1 MAEERAQR
9 RLAAILAADVAGY
22 SRLMGAD
29 EKGTLSTL
37 RSHREAVDRLIALHH
52 GRVFGSSGDSV
63 IAEFASAVEAIEAA
77 VEIQRETLRRNEGIP
92 PDKRFF
98 FRIGINIGDVM
109 VEGDN
114 LFGDGVNV
122 AARVQALAKPGGI
135 CVSRNVYNQVKNKV
149 PVAFEDL
156 GEHRVKNIIEPL
168 TIYRLLTDSTAK
180 RSRVR
185 TWLVALRRQKLS
197 AGIVGVLL
205 LIGLG
210 AAVWYALPHGT
221 PGGSTPAI
229 AVLPLDNIGY
239 DEATNRLADG
249 LTEDIITDLAQFQDI
264 LVIARNSTLVYKG
277 KAVDVR
283 QVGKDLDV
291 GYVLEGSIQRHADQ
305 IRITAQLI
313 NANTGT
319 HIWADSWDRPVADT
333 FAVQTEIA
341 ERVAGSLAS
350 TTGGE
355 SIAADQIRKL
365 KGRPPASLTAYD
377 DYLLAVEGD
386 IIFTKES
393 MFAGLDYATKAIALD
408 PGFARAYGI
417 RARLEYNYSTHYGGD
432 DYETAMLKMEADA
445 RRAVELDPNDAET
458 RGAWTWYLYVDGH
471 NAESEIEIRRA
482 LEGNP
487 SNVWI
492 LNAAASIL
500 AFNGHPEEAAKAA
513 DKSLRIDPRANSLS
527 LNTLKDAYFYDRRFK
542 DFIAVVSRVPENS
555 RSRAS
560 RLYLAF
566 SYALLGQHDDAE
578 RARAAMLA
586 HYPTISAE
594 QMLNQGYVFTR
605 PQEERLFL
613 DGFRATYLPVCAAGA
628 DLAKFAKPVRL
639 PECLKQ
645 TAV

>member
-1 MAEERAQR
+1 MERK
-9 RLAAILAADVAGY
+9 LTAILAADIAGY
-22 SRLMGAD
+22 TRLMGTD
-29 EKGTLSTL
+29 EEGTHAAL
-37 RSHREAVDRLIALHH
+37 RSRREAADRLIAAHH
-52 GRVFGSSGDSV
+52 GRVFGSAGDSV
-63 IAEFASAVEAIEAA
+63 IAEFASAVEAIQCA
-77 VEIQRETLRRNEGIP
+77 VEIQRDIARRNETVP
-92 PDKRFF
+92 VNKRLC

-109 VEGDN
+109 VDGDN

-149 PVAFEDL
+149 AVAFEDL
-156 GEHRVKNIIEPL
+156 GEHRVKNVVEPL
-168 TIYRLLTDSTAK
+168 TIYRVLTDLSAT

-185 TWLVALRRQKLS
+185 TWLVAMRRQKLS
-197 AGIVGVLL
+197 VGIVSILL

-221 PGGSTPAI
+221 PGGSTPGI

-249 LTEDIITDLAQFQDI
+249 LTEDIITDLARFQGI
-264 LVIARNSTLVYKG
+264 LVIARNSTMIYKG

-283 QVGKDLDV
+283 QVGKDLNV
-291 GYVLEGSIQRHADQ
+291 GYVLEGSIQKRADQ

-313 NANTGT
+313 NADTGA
-319 HIWADSWDRPVADT
+319 HIWADSWDRPLADT

-393 MFAGLDYATKAIALD
+393 MFAGVDYATKAIALD
-408 PGFARAYGI
+408 PAFARAYGI
-417 RARLEYNYSTHYGGD
+417 RARLEYNTTHYGV
-432 DYETAMLKMEADA
+432 DYETAMRAMEADA
-445 RRAVELDPNDAET
+445 RRAVELDPNDPET
-458 RGAWTWYLYVDGH
+458 RGAWTWYLFNRGR
-471 NAESEIEIRRA
+471 NAESEIEVRKA
-482 LEGNP
+482 LEVNP
-487 SNVWI
+487 SNVGV
-492 LNAAASIL
+492 LNMASSIF
-500 AFNGHPEEAAKAA
+500 AFNGHPDEGARLA
-513 DKSLRIDPRANSLS
+513 DRSLRIDPRANSLS
-527 LNTLKDAYFYDRRFK
+527 LNTLKDAYFLDRRFK
-542 DFIAVVSRVPENS
+542 DLIAGVSRVPEDA
-555 RSRAS
+555 RSRGG
-560 RLYLAF
+560 RLFLAF

-578 RARAAMLA
+578 RTRAAVLA
-586 HYPTISAE
+586 HYPKISAE
-594 QMLNQGYVFTR
+594 QMMNQGWTFTR
-605 PQEERLFL
+605 PQEQNLFL
-613 DGFRATYLPVCAAGA
+613 DGFRATNLPLCAADA

-639 PECLKQ
+639 PECVKQ
-645 TAV
+645 ATK

>member
-37 RSHREAVDRLIALHH
+37 RSHRETVDRLIALHH
-52 GRVFGSSGDSV
+52 GRVFGSAGDSV
-63 IAEFASAVEAIEAA
+63 IAEFGSAVEAIEAA
-77 VEIQRETLRRNEGIP
+77 VEIQRDTLRGNEGVP
-92 PDKRFF
+92 PDKRLS

-156 GEHRVKNIIEPL
+156 GEHRVKNIVEPL

-185 TWLVALRRQKLS
+185 TWLVVLRRQKLS
-197 AGIVGVLL
+197 VGVVGVLL
-205 LIGLG
+205 LVGLG

-221 PGGSTPAI
+221 PGGGQPAI

-249 LTEDIITDLAQFQDI
+249 LTEDIITDLARFQGI
-264 LVIARNSTLVYKG
+264 PVIARNSTMIYKG

-313 NANTGT
+313 NADTGA
-319 HIWADSWDRPVADT
+319 HIWADSWDRPLADT

-393 MFAGLDYATKAIALD
+393 IFAGVDYATKAIALD
-408 PGFARAYGI
+408 PAFARAYGI
-417 RARLEYNYSTHYGGD
+417 RERLEYNTTHYGV
-432 DYETAMLKMEADA
+432 DYETAMREMEADA
-445 RRAVELDPNDAET
+445 RRAVELDPNDPET
-458 RGAWTWYLYVDGH
+458 RGALAWYLAVGGR
-471 NAESEIEIRRA
+471 NAESEIEIRKA
-482 LEGNP
+482 LEVNP
-487 SNVWI
+487 SNVLI
-492 LNAAASIL
+492 LNMASSIF
-500 AFNGHPEEAAKAA
+500 AFNGHPEEGAKLA

-527 LNTLKDAYFYDRRFK
+527 LNGLKDAYFYSRRFK
-542 DFIAVVSRVPENS
+542 DLIAVVSRIPEDA
-555 RSRAS
+555 RSRGS

-566 SYALLGQHDDAE
+566 SYALLGQRDDAE
-578 RARAAMLA
+578 RARADVLA

-594 QMLNQGYVFTR
+594 QMLNEGFIFTR
-605 PQEERLFL
+605 PQEQKLFL
-613 DGFRATYLPVCAAGA
+613 DGFRAANVPLCASDA
-628 DLAKFAKPVRL
+628 DLAKVAQPVRL
-639 PECLKQ
+639 PECMKQ
-645 TAV
+645 TAK

>member
-37 RSHREAVDRLIALHH
+37 RSYREAVDRLIALHH
-52 GRVFGSSGDSV
+52 GRVFGSAGDSV

-77 VEIQRETLRRNEGIP
+77 VEIQRETLRRNEGVP

-185 TWLVALRRQKLS
+185 TSLVALRRQKLS
-197 AGIVGVLL
+197 VGVVGVLL

-210 AAVWYALPHGT
+210 TAVWYALPHGT
-221 PGGSTPAI
+221 PGESTPSI

-249 LTEDIITDLAQFQDI
+249 LTEDIITDLARFQGI
-264 LVIARNSTLVYKG
+264 LVIARNSTMIYKG

-283 QVGKDLDV
+283 QVGKDLGV
-291 GYVLEGSIQRHADQ
+291 SYVLEGSIQRHADQ

-313 NANTGT
+313 NADTGA
-319 HIWADSWDRPVADT
+319 HIWADSWDRPLADT

-417 RARLEYNYSTHYGGD
+417 RARLEYNYAAHYGGD
-432 DYETAMLKMEADA
+432 FETAMREMEADA
-445 RRAVELDPNDAET
+445 RRAVELDPNDPET
-458 RGAWTWYLYVDGH
+458 RGAWAWYLSDRDR
-471 NAESEIEIRRA
+471 NAESEIEIRKA
-482 LEGNP
+482 LEVNP
-487 SNVWI
+487 SNVLI
-492 LNAAASIL
+492 LNMASSIF

-527 LNTLKDAYFYDRRFK
+527 LNTLKDAYFFDRRFK
-542 DFIAVVSRVPENS
+542 DLIAVVSRIPEDA
-555 RSRAS
+555 RSRGA
-560 RLYLAF
+560 RLFLAF
-566 SYALLGQHDDAE
+566 SYALLGQHDEAE
-578 RARAAMLA
+578 RARAAVLA

-594 QMLNQGYVFTR
+594 HLMNQGWIFTR
-605 PQEERLFL
+605 SQEQNLFL
-613 DGFRATYLPVCAAGA
+613 DGFRATNLPLCAADA

-639 PECLKQ
+639 PECLKH
-645 TAV
+645 TAI

>member
-1 MAEERAQR
+1 MERK
-9 RLAAILAADVAGY
+9 LTAILAADIAGY
-22 SRLMGAD
+22 SRLMGVD
-29 EKGTLSTL
+29 EEGTLAVL
-37 RSHREAVDRLIALHH
+37 RAHREVADRVIGAHR
-52 GRVFGSSGDSV
+52 GRIFGSAGDNV
-63 IAEFASAVEAIEAA
+63 IAEFASAVEAIQAA
-77 VEIQRETLRRNEGIP
+77 VEIQQEIARLNEAVP
-92 PDKRFF
+92 ADKRLC

-135 CVSRNVYNQVKNKV
+135 CASRNVYNQVKNKV
-149 PVAFEDL
+149 PVDFEDL
-156 GEHRVKNIIEPL
+156 GEHRVKNIVEPL

-197 AGIVGVLL
+197 VGVVGGLL

-210 AAVWYALPHGT
+210 AAVWYELPHGT

-249 LTEDIITDLAQFQDI
+249 LTEDIITDLARFQGI
-264 LVIARNSTLVYKG
+264 LVIARNSTMIYKG

-283 QVGKDLDV
+283 QVGKDLGV

-313 NANTGT
+313 NADTGA
-319 HIWADSWDRPVADT
+319 HIWADSWDRPLADT

-393 MFAGLDYATKAIALD
+393 MFAGVDYATKAIALD
-408 PGFARAYGI
+408 PAFARAYGI
-417 RARLEYNYSTHYGGD
+417 RARLEYNTTHYGI
-432 DYETAMLKMEADA
+432 DYETAMRAMEADA
-445 RRAVELDPNDAET
+445 RRAVELDPNDPET
-458 RGAWTWYLYVDGH
+458 RGALAWYLVLRGR
-471 NAESEIEIRRA
+471 NAESEIEIRKA
-482 LEGNP
+482 LEVNP
-487 SNVWI
+487 SNVLI
-492 LNAAASIL
+492 LNMASSIF
-500 AFNGHPEEAAKAA
+500 ASNGHPEEGAKAA

-527 LNTLKDAYFYDRRFK
+527 LNTLKDAYFLDRRFK
-542 DFIAVVSRVPENS
+542 DLIAVVSRIPEDA
-555 RSRAS
+555 RGRGSRA
-560 RLYLAF
+560 LLAF
-566 SYALLGQHDDAE
+566 SYALLGQRDDAK
-578 RARAAMLA
+578 RARAAVLA

-594 QMLNQGYVFTR
+594 QMINQGWTFTR
-605 PQEERLFL
+605 PQEQTLFL
-613 DGFRATYLPVCAAGA
+613 DGFRATNLPVCAADV
-628 DLAKFAKPVRL
+628 DLAKIAKPVRL
-639 PECLKQ
+639 PECVKQ
-645 TAV
+645 TAK